1 MLSNKRTL
9 GGIVLIVVGVLILL
23 TKTIQVT
30 GADHVNDKMLLVGGV
45 GESIQ
50 SLPQREVTLSYSGTV
65 ENHANQSLMIHS
77 VEPILSV
84 EASNL
89 LIHPEKQILIYDR
102 VLKKKENLQVKGEF
116 LLDTS
121 QLTEEEMSKLL
132 PGVIA
137 YKITYNQNHEVMLN
151 LSTLSQYRSSR

>member
-9 GGIVLIVVGVLILL
+9 GGVVLIVVGVFILL
-23 TKTIQVT
+23 TKIIQIT
-30 GADHVNDKMLLVGGV
+30 GADHVNDKLLLVRGL

-50 SLPQREVTLSYSGTV
+50 SLPQREVTLSYSGAV
-65 ENHANQSLMIHS
+65 ENHANQSLRIHS

-89 LIHPEKQILIYDR
+89 LIHPEKQIIIYDR
-102 VLKKKENLQVKGEF
+102 VLKKKESLQVNGKF
-116 LLDTS
+116 SLDTS

-137 YKITYNQNHEVMLN
+137 YKITYNNDHEVVLN
-151 LSTLSQYRSSR
+151 ISTLSQ

>member
-9 GGIVLIVVGVLILL
+9 GGIVLIVIGVLILL
-23 TKTIQVT
+23 TKMLEIT
-30 GADHVNDKMLLVGGV
+30 GAGHVNDKMLLISGF
-45 GESIQ
+45 GESISNQ
-50 SLPQREVTLSYSGTV
+50 PQREVVLSYSGTV
-65 ENHANQSLMIHS
+65 ENHAKQSLTIHS

-84 EASNL
+84 EAANL

-102 VLKKKENLQVKGEF
+102 VLKKKDILQVNGEF

-121 QLTEEEMSKLL
+121 ELTEEAMNELL

-137 YKITYNQNHEVMLN
+137 YKITYNNDHEVVLN
-151 LSTLSQYRSSR
+151 TRP